1 MSVKEGGFEFVE
13 EGDGFVVSYRKQELG
28 RIVTMLEASGRYCF
42 RLGPDMR
49 PNPRTYRGKV
59 LAAQALQLVD
69 TLRREAKANKL
80 SQEELIIRAWDTK
93 PKSAQN

>member
-1 MSVKEGGFEFVE
+1 MSIKEGGFEFVE
-13 EGDGFVVSYRKQELG
+13 EGDGFVVYQRKQELG

-42 RLGPDMR
+42 RLGFDTR

-59 LAAQALQLVD
+59 LAAKALKIID
-69 TLRREAKANKL
+69 SLRREAKSSKL
-80 SQEELIIRAWDTK
+80 SQEELIIRAWDAK

>member
-13 EGDGFVVSYRKQELG
+13 EGDGFVVFFRKQELG

-42 RLGPDMR
+42 RIVWDTRPD
-49 PNPRTYRGKV
+49 PRTYRGKV
-59 LAAQALQLVD
+59 LAAKALHLID
-69 TLRREAKANKL
+69 GLKRDAKSNRL
-80 SQEELIIRAWDTK
+80 SQEELIIRSWDSK